1 MPRFDRLLVR
11 TRFTEHTVMVLCGVV
26 IGVLGGLG
34 AVGFRFLIRLFQ
46 RLFFGPGLNLLENVC
61 ALPWYHKLLAPAI
74 GGAVIGPIIYFFA
87 REAKG
92 HGVPEV
98 MEAVVMRG
106 GVIRPRV
113 VGVKALVSALTIG
126 CGGSVGREGPI
137 VQIGSAIGSTLGQLL
152 KVSGE
157 RMRTFVGCGAAAGI
171 AATFNAPIAGAMFS
185 VEIILGDFALARF
198 SPIVISSV
206 VATVV
211 SRHFLGD
218 FPALQAPPFRL
229 VHAFELLPYL
239 ILGLAAGLVAY
250 LFIKLLYR
258 CEDLFDASPLPEA
271 ARPVIG
277 GLLIG
282 AIALAFPHIYGVGYE
297 TITLSLREQVPFL
310 LLLALVFIK
319 VLATSLTIG
328 SGQSGGIFAPSLF
341 IGAMTGGA
349 VGTLAHRL
357 FPSITAT
364 SGAYA
369 LVGMGAVV
377 AAATHAPITAI
388 IIVFEMTGSYAI
400 ILPLMTACIIAT
412 IVTTSLSRESIYTL
426 KIARRGLSIVAGREV
441 SVMKALR
448 VNEVMTDRMHTFYE
462 GTPLSTLLEEALNS
476 PCSYFPVVDG
486 KGDMTGIFS
495 LQDLRMVLME
505 DIAALDPLV
514 LAKDIATTDG
524 LITVTPE
531 DDLDSVFK
539 KFGQK
544 NIEEIPVV
552 SPEEPSRVIAM
563 VRRKDV
569 IEAYNK
575 EILRRTAT
583 QA

>member
-1 MPRFDRLLVR
+1 MPRFDRLLAQ

-26 IGVLGGLG
+26 IGILGGLG

-46 RLFFGPGLNLLENVC
+46 RLFFGPGLNLLETVW

-74 GGAVIGPIIYFFA
+74 GGAVIGPIIYYFA

-137 VQIGSAIGSTLGQLL
+137 VQIGSALGSTLGQLL

-218 FPALQAPPFRL
+218 FPALQAPPYRL

-239 ILGLAAGLVAY
+239 ILGLVAY
-250 LFIKLLYR
+250 LFIYLLYR

-271 ARPVIG
+271 ARPAIG

-297 TITLSLREQVPFL
+297 TITLSLREQAPFL

-349 VGTLAHRL
+349 FGTLVHRL

-377 AAATHAPITAI
+377 AATTHAPITAI

-400 ILPLMTACIIAT
+400 ILPLMAACIIAT

-441 SVMKALR
+441 SVMKDLR

-486 KGDMTGIFS
+486 NGHMTGIFS

-505 DIAALDPLV
+505 DMATLGPLV
-514 LAKDIATTDG
+514 VARDIATTDG

-531 DDLDSVFK
+531 DDLDLVFQ

>member
-1 MPRFDRLLVR
+1 
-11 TRFTEHTVMVLCGVV
+11 MVLCGLV

-34 AVGFRFLIRLFQ
+34 AVGFRFLIRFFQ
-46 RLFFGPGLNLLENVC
+46 RVFFGPGLNLLEIAW
-61 ALPWYHKLLAPAI
+61 ALPWYHKLLVPAL
-74 GGAVIGPIIYFFA
+74 GGALVGPIIYYFA

-98 MEAVVMRG
+98 MEAVVLRG

-113 VGVKALVSALTIG
+113 VGVKALASALTIA

-137 VQIGSAIGSTLGQLL
+137 VQIGSAMGSTLGQML

-157 RMRTFVGCGAAAGI
+157 RMRTLVGCGAAAGI
-171 AATFNAPIAGAMFS
+171 AATFNAPIAGALFS
-185 VEIILGDFALARF
+185 MEIILGNFGLASF

-206 VATVV
+206 IATVI

-218 FPALQAPPFRL
+218 FPAFQVPPYQF
-229 VHAFELLPYL
+229 VHPFELLPYL
-239 ILGLAAGLVAY
+239 LLGVAAGLVAR
-250 LFIKLLYR
+250 LFIYLLYR
-258 CEDLFDASPLPEA
+258 CEDLFDASPLPEV
-271 ARPVIG
+271 ARPALG

-282 AIALAFPHIYGVGYE
+282 AIALAFPHIYGIGYE
-297 TITLSLREQVPFL
+297 TITLSLREQAPFL
-310 LLLALVFIK
+310 LLLTLVFIK
-319 VLATSLTIG
+319 LLATSLTIG

-349 VGTLAHRL
+349 VGTVAHGL
-357 FPSITAT
+357 FPSLTAT

-377 AAATHAPITAI
+377 AATTHAPITAI
-388 IIVFEMTGSYAI
+388 IIVFEMTGSYTI

-426 KIARRGLSIVAGREV
+426 KLARRGLSIVAGREV

-448 VNEVMTDRMHTFYE
+448 VNEVMTDRMRTFDE
-462 GTPLSTLLEEALNS
+462 RTPLPTLVTEALNS
-476 PCSYFPVVDG
+476 PFSYFPVVDS
-486 KGDMTGIFS
+486 KGQMTGIFS
-495 LQDLRMVLME
+495 LQDLRVILME
-505 DIAALDPLV
+505 DLTTLGPLIV
-514 LAKDIATTDG
+514 AKDIATTDG

-531 DDLDSVFK
+531 EDLDMVFQ

-552 SPEEPSRVIAM
+552 SPEDSTRLMGM

-575 EILRRTAT
+575 EIIRRSAART
-583 QA
+583 